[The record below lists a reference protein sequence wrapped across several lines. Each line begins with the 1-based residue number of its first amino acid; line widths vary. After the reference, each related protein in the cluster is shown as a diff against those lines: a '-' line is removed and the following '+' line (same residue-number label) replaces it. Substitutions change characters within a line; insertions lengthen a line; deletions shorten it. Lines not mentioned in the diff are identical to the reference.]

1 MLLEEVFMSFKPGA
15 LPEEIQLQPVQTL
28 RGRNIILGVTG
39 SSAIYKSIDL
49 ARRLIRMGATVRVV
63 MTRFATRLISPDL
76 FHWATGQKPLVEM
89 TGETEHIDLA
99 KWGDALVVAPATLN
113 TMCKIAYGVLDELLT
128 LTAVTMLGSGKKVII
143 VPTMNTRLLNT
154 PQYNKAIKILR
165 EEGVFIIPPKIEED
179 KAKYPPIEDLS
190 HCIDALISRGRD
202 LEGARVLVTAG
213 ATLEHIDPVR
223 VITNPSSGL
232 MGILVAREAACRGA
246 SVTLVHGNITVEPPY
261 MVKTI
266 RVESTEDM
274 ARVVRDLTERE
285 EFNIGVFAAAPVD
298 YKPVSQSSIKI
309 STRAHER
316 ISLELEATPKVIKNI
331 ARRPGYIVAFAAET
345 ARGEELI
352 EKTREKLIDYG
363 ADLVVGNNVLSDTA
377 GFGKQYLDA
386 VVVSKEGVVVKGL
399 LSKYEVARLIIDKA
413 VGKIKTAPS

>member
-1 MLLEEVFMSFKPGA
+1 MLLEEGLFMGFKPGT

-28 RGRNIILGVTG
+28 RGKNIVLGVTG

-63 MTRFATRLISPDL
+63 MTRFATKLISPDL

-89 TGETEHIDLA
+89 TGEIEHIDLA

-113 TMCKIAYGVLDELLT
+113 TMCKIAHGVLDELLT
-128 LTAVTMLGSGKKVII
+128 LTAVTMLGSGKKVIV
-143 VPTMNTRLLNT
+143 VPTMNIRLLNT
-154 PQYNKAIKILR
+154 PQYDKAIKILR

-190 HCIDALISRGRD
+190 HCIDALINRGRD

-213 ATLEHIDPVR
+213 ATVEHIDPVR

-246 SVTLVHGNITVEPPY
+246 SVTLVHGNITLEPPY

-274 ARVVRDLTERE
+274 ARVVRDLTEKE
-285 EFNIGVFAAAPVD
+285 EFDIGVFAAAPAD
-298 YKPVSQSSIKI
+298 YKPISPRVLKI
-309 STRAHER
+309 NTKEYGK
-316 ISLELEATPKVIKNI
+316 IVLELEATPKVIKNI
-331 ARRPGYIVAFAAET
+331 LKKPRYIVAFAAET
-345 ARGEELI
+345 LSGDELLN
-352 EKTREKLIDYG
+352 KAREKLIEYR
-363 ADLVVGNNVLSDTA
+363 ADLVVGNNVLSAKA
-377 GFGKQYLDA
+377 GFAKEYLEAIIITKDD
-386 VVVSKEGVVVKGL
+386 VVASGL
-399 LSKYEVARLIIDKA
+399 LLKYEIARLILDKA
-413 VGKIKTAPS
+413 HEGLSSNK

>member
-1 MLLEEVFMSFKPGA
+1 MGFKPGA

-113 TMCKIAYGVLDELLT
+113 TMCKIAHGVLDELVT

-154 PQYNKAIKILR
+154 PQYNKAIKILS
-165 EEGVFIIPPKIEED
+165 EEGVYIIPPKIEED

-190 HCIDALISRGRD
+190 HCIDALINRGRD

-213 ATLEHIDPVR
+213 ATVEHIDPVR

-266 RVESTEDM
+266 RVETTGDM
-274 ARVVRDLTERE
+274 AKIVRDLTERE

-298 YKPVSQSSIKI
+298 YKPVSPSSIKI

-413 VGKIKTAPS
+413 VGKEKTLPS